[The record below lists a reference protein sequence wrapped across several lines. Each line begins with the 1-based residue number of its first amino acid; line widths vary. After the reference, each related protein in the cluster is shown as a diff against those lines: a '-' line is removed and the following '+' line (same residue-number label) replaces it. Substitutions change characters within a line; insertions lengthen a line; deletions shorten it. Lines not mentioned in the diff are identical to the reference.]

1 MSAALKIPHCGYC
14 NEVGLIE
21 LVKLQKELKPIAS
34 ARRIKLS
41 FMPFFVKAASLA
53 LLKIPTLDVS
63 ADENCQNTT
72 CEASHNIGIA
82 IDTEQGLIT
91 PRVKNV

>member
-1 MSAALKIPHCGYC
+1 
-14 NEVGLIE
+14 
-21 LVKLQKELKPIAS
+21 
-34 ARRIKLS
+34 
-41 FMPFFVKAASLA
+41 MPFFVKAASLA